1 ILIHSA
7 KVLLLDNHVS
17 FGNIVFGLASARPT
31 PQGLSGAPE
40 MPSND
45 WDEMK
50 LYYNTVRTFPIPDER
65 TRKHM
70 KEQLD
75 KQLQQAQE
83 H

>member
-1 ILIHSA
+1 MQRRLNLMA
-7 KVLLLDNHVS
+7 DT
-17 FGNIVFGLASARPT
+17 G
-31 PQGLSGAPE
+31 E

-75 KQLQQAQE
+75 KQLQQASE